1 MDKSSDCPEEVKIM
15 NKFGKIRIIAFM
27 LILVFVFGAGG
38 CKDDGNQSVGGET
51 SEISSTEV
59 ISDETS
65 STESEDDS
73 AMYEGKTRIK
83 VMSYNIR
90 CLRGGESGA
99 GYDAMNATQM
109 EKTIA
114 DFSALLERED
124 PDIFIVCENRM
135 FFDAPATSADGGKK
149 NVYDF
154 FFKEYFRYGYNL
166 ESGASLPRIYSKYKL
181 TDMEYID
188 VAYAPGVGG
197 GRRPLSVKV
206 NVGDE
211 EIYVIACHPEAGP
224 EVYEGSRKPYFEAI
238 VNYCKDKENVI
249 IGGDLNTDSELRGG
263 ELDGFKDDFTLGNF
277 GEFGTFRTY
286 RYGKEEE
293 QYLDNIMVKGLKMRN
308 FIVGTD
314 ELSDHFPVFS
324 EVYIME

>member
-1 MDKSSDCPEEVKIM
+1 M

-27 LILVFVFGAGG
+27 LILVFVFGAVG

-99 GYDAMNATQM
+99 GYDPLTTDQMN
-109 EKTIA
+109 KTMA
-114 DFSALLERED
+114 DFAALLEKED

-135 FFDAPATSADGGKK
+135 YFDAPATSADGGKK

-166 ESGASLPRIYSKYKL
+166 ESGASLPRVYSKYKL
-181 TDMEYID
+181 IDMEYIN
-188 VAYAPGVGG
+188 VAYEPGVGG
-197 GRRPLSVKV
+197 GRRPLSVKI
-206 NVGDE
+206 NVGGED
-211 EIYVIACHPEAGP
+211 IYVIACHPEAGP
-224 EVYEGSRKPYFEAI
+224 EVYETSRVPYFAAI
-238 VNYCKDKENVI
+238 VEYCKDKENVI
-249 IGGDLNTDSELRGG
+249 IAGDLNTDSADFKAELA
-263 ELDGFKDDFTLGNF
+263 GFGDEFTLGNF
-277 GEFGTFRTY
+277 GEFGTFKTY

-293 QYLDNIMVKGLKMRN
+293 QYLDNIIVKGLKMRN
-308 FIVGTD
+308 FWVGEY
-314 ELSDHFPVFS
+314 ELSDHFPIFS
-324 EVYIME
+324 ELYIMD

>member
-1 MDKSSDCPEEVKIM
+1 MGKEVKIM
-15 NKFGKIRIIAFM
+15 NKLRKIRTVAF
-27 LILVFVFGAGG
+27 LLAFVFVLGMVG
-38 CKDDGNQSVGGET
+38 CGNGSEKDANGESVEA
-51 SEISSTEV
+51 SSTEI
-59 ISDETS
+59 ISEETS

-73 AMYEGKTRIK
+73 AMYEGKTKIR

-99 GYDAMNATQM
+99 GYDPLSESQMN
-109 EKTIA
+109 KTKA
-114 DFSALLERED
+114 DFAALLERED

-135 FFDAPATSADGGKK
+135 YFDAPATSAEGGKK

-181 TDMEYID
+181 YDMEYID

-206 NVGDE
+206 KVGGE
-211 EIYVIACHPEAGP
+211 EICVIACHPEAGP
-224 EVYEGSRKPYFEAI
+224 EVYETSRKPYFEAI
-238 VNYCKDKENVI
+238 INYCKDKEKVI
-249 IGGDLNTDSELRGG
+249 IGGDLNTDTADFKA

-293 QYLDNIMVKGLKMRN
+293 QYLDNILVKGLKMRN
-308 FIVGTD
+308 FRVGTD
-314 ELSDHFPVFS
+314 ELSDHFPIFS
-324 EVYIME
+324 EIYIME